1 MGESFQDFGADL
13 SMHEC
18 KQVFVQNVEID
29 SVFFLNCEC
38 ELVLSCEFCT
48 KGTQWLN
55 GRVLD
60 SGPRGGRFEPHQRH
74 CLVSLSK
81 THYS

>member
-29 SVFFLNCEC
+29 SF
-38 ELVLSCEFCT
+38 
-48 KGTQWLN
+48 
-55 GRVLD
+55 
-60 SGPRGGRFEPHQRH
+60 
-74 CLVSLSK
+74 
-81 THYS
+81 